1 MNSTEQAKIAKM
13 RYATLYPR
21 AQKLG
26 GLLGFALTFVVI
38 AAPLAD
44 GVCEAVCATYA
55 AHHPESQPSHHHHHA
70 EAPAAQ
76 ATQSAG
82 LTLLPH
88 HCGHLDGVVAEL
100 TRPHII
106 KAVGMTSRITPLL
119 VRGSPTFEND
129 SRRGPPV
136 PTRST
141 SPLRI

>member
-1 MNSTEQAKIAKM
+1 ML
-13 RYATLYPR
+13 R
-21 AQKLG
+21 

-44 GVCEAVCATYA
+44 GVCEAVCATHA
-55 AHHPESQPSHHHHHA
+55 AHHHPESQPSHHHHHA
-70 EAPAAQ
+70 EAPGAQ

-88 HCGHLDGVVAEL
+88 HCGCLDGVVAEL
-100 TRPHII
+100 TGPHIV

-119 VRGSPTFEND
+119 VRVSPTFETAG
-129 SRRGPPV
+129 RHGPPT